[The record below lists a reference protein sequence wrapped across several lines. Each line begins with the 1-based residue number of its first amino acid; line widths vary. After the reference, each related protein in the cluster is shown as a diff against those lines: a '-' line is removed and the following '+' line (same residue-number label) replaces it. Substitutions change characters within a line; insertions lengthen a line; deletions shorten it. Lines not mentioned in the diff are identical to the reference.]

1 MEILWK
7 IFENFRYFYK
17 FLLKSVPYKSLYF
30 FLAKFVKIA
39 VLVLLYLGNDLKCRT
54 ICWLFLKND
63 TLFIETFLICWLF
76 ILWNSRPHVI
86 SRLSLLQDLV
96 KELDLLLRFSYLWN
110 LCVSKYPEPSYIP
123 LWEMR
128 QKKLNFLKF
137 WILELCCFQKSQ
149 FFKSTNWEHFFPKIS
164 GNGP

>member
-1 MEILWK
+1 MLI
-7 IFENFRYFYK
+7 I
-17 FLLKSVPYKSLYF
+17 
-30 FLAKFVKIA
+30 
-39 VLVLLYLGNDLKCRT
+39 
-54 ICWLFLKND
+54 LKND
-63 TLFIETFLICWLF
+63 TFFIETFLICWLF

-137 WILELCCFQKSQ
+137 WILELCCFKKSQ
-149 FFKSTNWEHFFPKIS
+149 FFKSIISEHFFTKIS
-164 GNGP
+164 GNGPWVTRRNSCIGQGCSSTYKVVRLSNKRSF